1 MLGRSTRE
9 VRHDTDI
16 DHVSSRLCAG
26 CTKKALKSFI
36 RIDDGR
42 QVIQLDQPHQA
53 LSTHLRSTAFT
64 GQPMGALVV
73 VGPKSMAAQLLCDH
87 LGADSPKHWSDV
99 ELQLLEPKTVVV
111 IDGSLGTTESGIG
124 SFIAALHDNLIG
136 VVVAFCGPQTLIRAQ
151 WIEFGAQACVGG
163 TASLDELGDAIRRV
177 RSGEAV
183 LGVSV
188 REGLLSELRNARQ
201 NSVQQTSLFDALT
214 KREAGVLREL
224 ANGKS
229 PEDVAKT
236 NYVSLNTIRTQIRG
250 ILAKLGTGSVVGAVA
265 LAFRSGW
272 ITPPQQHDPS

>member
-1 MLGRSTRE
+1 MFLR
-9 VRHDTDI
+9 I
-16 DHVSSRLCAG
+16 CAG
-26 CTKKALKSFI
+26 CTKKVLKSFI

-42 QVIQLDQPHQA
+42 QVIQLDQPPEA
-53 LSTHLRSTAFT
+53 LSMQPRSTALT
-64 GQPMGALVV
+64 GQQMGALIV
-73 VGPKSMAAQLLCDH
+73 VGPKSMAAQLLCQH
-87 LGADSPKHWSDV
+87 LGADSPKHWSEVD
-99 ELQLLEPKTVVV
+99 LQLLEPKTVVV
-111 IDGSLGTTESGIG
+111 IDGSLGTESPGIG
-124 SFIAALHDNLIG
+124 QFVAKLHQNLIG
-136 VVVAFCGPQTLIRAQ
+136 VVVAFCGPQTLIKAQ
-151 WIEFGAQACVGG
+151 WIEYGAQACVGA

-188 REGLLSELRNARQ
+188 KEGLLSELRNARQ

-224 ANGKS
+224 AQGKS

-272 ITPPQQHDPS
+272 ITPQQQQDPAY